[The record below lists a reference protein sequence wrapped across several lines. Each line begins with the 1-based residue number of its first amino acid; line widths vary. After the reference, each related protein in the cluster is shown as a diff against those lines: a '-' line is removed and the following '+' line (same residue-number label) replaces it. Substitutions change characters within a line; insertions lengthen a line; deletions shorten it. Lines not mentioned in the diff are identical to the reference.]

1 MATKVEIKPVEYSHF
16 PTEQVTSPPALSDA
30 ELLSMLDSFSM
41 DDLKKQTAQYRT
53 MDRIDCSAISSA
65 VALQWQARISKQS
78 LLIGGDNIQE
88 NSFPFSDPFDC
99 TFEQLSE
106 ALGERRSLELIF
118 ITPSERTLNAIIAL
132 MAANR
137 LEHLELR
144 GFLISDNYVDK
155 LSMAISASTA
165 LRSLVLQNLR
175 LNTDHFI
182 RLSSGI
188 QGSQSI
194 EEITIKSD
202 WVKERAVP
210 YILEMITSS
219 KTLKKICL
227 TLDKFD
233 KIPSLASLQEN
244 LKDSQTLDLSEN
256 WGY

>member
-1 MATKVEIKPVEYSHF
+1 MATKVEIKPVEHGHF
-16 PTEQVTSPPALSDA
+16 PTEQVTSTPALTDE
-30 ELLSMLDSFSM
+30 ELISMLEKTNVNE
-41 DDLKKQTAQYRT
+41 LEKKTAQYRT
-53 MDRIDCSAISSA
+53 MDRLDCSGISSA
-65 VALQWQARISKQS
+65 VALQWQTRISGPS
-78 LLIGGDNIQE
+78 LFIGRGNIQE
-88 NSFPFSDPFDC
+88 NSFPFSDQLDC
-99 TFEQLSE
+99 SLEQLSE
-106 ALGERRSLELIF
+106 ALGERRSLELVF

-132 MAANR
+132 MASNR

-144 GFLISDNYVDK
+144 GFVISDNSVDK

-165 LRSLVLQNLR
+165 LRSLALQNLR

-210 YILEMITSS
+210 YMLEMITSS
-219 KTLKKICL
+219 NTLKKICL

-233 KIPSLASLQEN
+233 KIPTLASLQEN
-244 LKDSQTLDLSEN
+244 LKDNQTLDLSEN